1 MLNRFTPYEE
11 EFERWRRE
19 GYPGVKPET
28 YRYIDFLTAP
38 DNDLAT
44 REGTLWRHQWEA
56 FLRVVYAH
64 EILGKEVIGRNG
76 LLVNLVTGG
85 GKTALMAAIIAWLR
99 YAHEVHKFVILCP
112 NLIVRDRLQ
121 ADFEGGKVFKDRD
134 LIPKDADFQAGD
146 LVLTTLGGGN
156 TGGWA
161 NLFSSNIVLGNI
173 HQFYTSNTV
182 GQSNLSALMN
192 GPDFVLFND
201 EAHNSPA
208 PEWDSTLARLK
219 PKTRL
224 RIDLT
229 ATPERADGQT
239 PDSDLIYEYT
249 VQDALADGLI
259 KTPVVYLPSIDT
271 VELTYTDARTGERRR
286 VEEIDWDEV
295 DRLGLSATQWVTDDE
310 PMRQQM
316 AIALR
321 RFEEQERRAKGRYQ
335 PILFVVAVCIA
346 DAEKAAH
353 TLNHYFKV
361 KTLLVTERSD
371 EEERRKAQ
379 ELGKAQRSGQ
389 PYKAV
394 VSVLMLREGWDVP
407 EVGVILL
414 LRKFS
419 SKVYGQQ
426 VIGRGLRRVRGKN
439 IDPSEPQ
446 ICAIVDHPKLEHQWL
461 WDMFNAKKRE
471 NVSIEDLF
479 DETEDLPPPLPKQE
493 LTKPH
498 LVIRVPDPDPNFSDD
513 EEFVVPISETQVQPL
528 RDWKDAL
535 RKIEYELEGLEITR
549 VDIKEVIGKELSENR
564 WESHTAAP
572 QLLREKGETY
582 RSSFQLDDDT
592 LRDAIKRRLLEIA
605 EELLDK
611 AGYAPIEY
619 KGVVYQ
625 ALIEHIREKFL
636 DGETLG
642 AATREQLLIVWRI
655 LPQVKQKIQSVPG
668 LVEGIVEYGDQ

>member
-1 MLNRFTPYEE
+1 MLNRFAPYEND
-11 EFERWRRE
+11 FEQWRRE

-38 DNDLAT
+38 DDDLAP

-56 FLRVVYAH
+56 FLRIVYAH
-64 EILGKEVIGRNG
+64 EILGKNQIGRNG
-76 LLVNLVTGG
+76 LLLNIVTGG
-85 GKTALMAAIIAWLR
+85 GKTALMAAAIAWLR
-99 YAHEVHKFVILCP
+99 LAHHIQKFVILCP
-112 NLIVRDRLQ
+112 NLIVRDRLE
-121 ADFEGGKVFKDRD
+121 ADFHNGKVFKERD
-134 LIPKDADFQAGD
+134 LIPEWAECQPQDF
-146 LVLTTLGGGN
+146 VLTTLGGRGG
-156 TGGWA
+156 GGWA
-161 NLFSSNIVLGNI
+161 NLFSSNIILGNI
-173 HQFYTSNTV
+173 HQFYMSNPS

-208 PEWDSTLARLK
+208 PEWDNVLARLQR
-219 PKTRL
+219 KTLL

-259 KTPVVYLPSIDT
+259 KTPVVYQPSIHT
-271 VELTYTDARTGERRR
+271 VELTYTDARTGEKRR

-321 RFEEQERRAKGRYQ
+321 RLEEQERRAKGRYQ

-346 DAEKAAH
+346 DAEKAAQ

-371 EEERRKAQ
+371 EEERQKAR
-379 ELGKAQRSGQ
+379 ELGKAQKSGQ

-407 EVGVILL
+407 EVSVILL

-439 IDPSEPQ
+439 IAPDEPQ

-461 WDMFNAKKRE
+461 WDIFNAKKRE
-471 NVSIEDLF
+471 NVSIDDLF

-493 LTKPH
+493 MTKPH
-498 LVIRVPDPDPNFSDD
+498 LVIRVPEPDPAFKD
-513 EEFVVPISETQVQPL
+513 EGEFHIEVAPLTTPPL
-528 RDWKDAL
+528 RDWKEQL
-535 RKIEYELEGLEITR
+535 RAIQYQPESVEITR
-549 VDIKEVIGKELSENR
+549 VDITEVIGRELAGSK
-564 WESHTAAP
+564 WVSHHTP
-572 QLLREKGETY
+572 PEVREKGELY
-582 RSSFQLDDDT
+582 VAPPSDEV
-592 LRDAIKRRLLEIA
+592 LRESIKARLLEIA
-605 EELLDK
+605 EELLDA

-619 KGVVYQ
+619 KGMMYQ
-625 ALIEHIREKFL
+625 VLIEHIREKFL

-642 AATREQLLIVWRI
+642 AATREQLLYVWKM
-655 LPQVKQKIQSVPG
+655 LPQVKQKIQSIPG
-668 LVEGIVEYGDQ
+668 LIGGIVEYGDQ